1 MTNLFYPK
9 PHIDIEIPHR
19 LRDHI
24 IVLVTVEIT
33 FNLEIESTD
42 RTCST
47 AKNVCRVLVKK
58 KVLILV
64 SKENDTIN
72 N

>member
-1 MTNLFYPK
+1 MIQPTTQISMTHMGIFTISKWLIFE
-9 PHIDIEIPHR
+9 IE
-19 LRDHI
+19 
-24 IVLVTVEIT
+24 
-33 FNLEIESTD
+33 FNLEIESSGKT
-42 RTCST
+42 RSI

-64 SKENDTIN
+64 TKENDTIN

>member
-1 MTNLFYPK
+1 MP
-9 PHIDIEIPHR
+9 
-19 LRDHI
+19 
-24 IVLVTVEIT
+24 VTVEIT
-33 FNLEIESTD
+33 FNLEIESSGKT
-42 RTCST
+42 RSS

-64 SKENDTIN
+64 TKENDTIN

>member
-9 PHIDIEIPHR
+9 PHIDIEIPHG

-33 FNLEIESTD
+33 FNLEIESAD
-42 RTCST
+42 RTCSI

>member
-9 PHIDIEIPHR
+9 PHIDIEIPHG

-24 IVLVTVEIT
+24 IVPVTVEIT
-33 FNLEIESTD
+33 FNLEIESSGKT
-42 RTCST
+42 RSIV
-47 AKNVCRVLVKK
+47 KNVCRVLVKK

-64 SKENDTIN
+64 TKENDTIN

>member
-1 MTNLFYPK
+1 MTHMGIFTISKWLIFE
-9 PHIDIEIPHR
+9 IE
-19 LRDHI
+19 
-24 IVLVTVEIT
+24 
-33 FNLEIESTD
+33 FNLEIESSGKT
-42 RTCST
+42 RSI